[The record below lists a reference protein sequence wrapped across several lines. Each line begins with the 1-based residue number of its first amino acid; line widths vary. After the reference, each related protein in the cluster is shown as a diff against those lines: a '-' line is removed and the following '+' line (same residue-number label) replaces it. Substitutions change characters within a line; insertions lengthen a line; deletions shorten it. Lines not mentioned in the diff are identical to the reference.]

1 MDQLTPDH
9 IVSTEGRSSRAS
21 RKAARVLGVFL
32 VPAALAG
39 ALLLG
44 LRAGQGGWPL
54 PAWVPSSLSA
64 RLEPR
69 RAATGASG
77 PALYYRDPDGK
88 PAYSRDP
95 AKAADGRDYVPVG
108 MGGDLSFEAR
118 PSQAVPAAD
127 AAGAGEKKVL
137 YYRNPMGLP
146 DTSPTPKK
154 DSMGMDYIPVFDGE
168 ADEAGIVKVSPG
180 KVQRTGVRSELV
192 ERRVVVRPVRVPGTL
207 QPDER
212 RVTVISTRSDAF
224 VDKVENVTVGDMVR
238 KYEPLVQVYSPEI
251 NAAAAQLIAN
261 PGFDGSRRRLQNLN
275 VPAGVI
281 AEMERTRT
289 VPMAIT
295 WSSPRDG
302 IVLERG
308 AVEGM
313 KAPAGMVLFRIADL
327 SVMWLLADV
336 PEYELGSIKVG
347 QPVTVRV
354 RSLPSRTFTGRV
366 GVIYPQ
372 LNKET
377 RTARVRIELPNPEG
391 VLLADMYA
399 DVEIATGAGKPV
411 VAVPD
416 DAVIDTGT
424 RKVVL
429 VDKGEGRFEPR
440 EVKVGA
446 RGNGFVEIRDGV
458 AEGDRVVTSA
468 NFLIDA
474 ESNLKAA
481 LQGMA
486 AAPTDA
492 PAQSAEVSR

>member
-9 IVSTEGRSSRAS
+9 IIYAEKRSPRAG
-21 RKAARVLGVFL
+21 RKAARALGVLL
-32 VPAALAG
+32 VPMAFAAALVVG
-39 ALLLG
+39 LG
-44 LRAGQGGWPL
+44 VSQTDWRL

-64 RLEPR
+64 HLEPR
-69 RAATGASG
+69 EAAPGASG
-77 PALYYRDPDGK
+77 PALYYRDPEGK
-88 PAYSRDP
+88 PAYSREP
-95 AKAADGRDYVPVG
+95 AKTADGRDYVPVG
-108 MGGDLSFEAR
+108 VGGDLSFEA
-118 PSQAVPAAD
+118 PSQVVPAAAD
-127 AAGAGEKKVL
+127 APGAGEKKVL

-192 ERRVVVRPVRVPGTL
+192 ARRVVVRPVRVPGTL

-212 RVTVISTRSDAF
+212 RVTVVSTRSDAF

-238 KYEPLVQVYSPEI
+238 KNQPLVQVYSPEI

-308 AVEGM
+308 AIEGM
-313 KAPAGMVLFRIADL
+313 KAPAGMVLFRIADI

-336 PEYELGSIKVG
+336 PEYELESVKVG
-347 QPVTVRV
+347 QRVTARI
-354 RSLPSRTFTGRV
+354 RSLPGRTFTGRV
-366 GVIYPQ
+366 EVIYPQ
-372 LNKET
+372 INKET
-377 RTARVRIELPNPEG
+377 RTARVRVELPNPDG

-399 DVEIATGAGKPV
+399 NVEIATGAATPV
-411 VAVPD
+411 IAVPD

-424 RKVVL
+424 RQVVL
-429 VDKGEGRFEPR
+429 LDQGEGRFEPR
-440 EVKVGA
+440 EVKIGA
-446 RGNGFVEIRDGV
+446 RGNGFVEVRDGL
-458 AEGDRVVTSA
+458 AEGDKVVVSA

-486 AAPTDA
+486 AT
-492 PAQSAEVSR
+492 PAEPPAGSVEKPR